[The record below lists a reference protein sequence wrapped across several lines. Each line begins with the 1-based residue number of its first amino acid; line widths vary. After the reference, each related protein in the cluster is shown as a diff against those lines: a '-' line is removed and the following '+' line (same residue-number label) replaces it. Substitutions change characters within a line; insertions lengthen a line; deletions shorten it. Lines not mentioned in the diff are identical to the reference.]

1 MLVRNH
7 TSEDYPA
14 FESWWK
20 AWGWPP
26 IPEAFLPQNSLV
38 ICDDDDKPICA
49 VFLYRTDA
57 PIIWAENYISD
68 RESPHRRDAMV
79 AMIDYIK
86 PRAQE
91 LGALAVM
98 SAVKHNGLARR
109 LENAGFTRGD
119 EKLTNYILAV

>member
-1 MLVRNH
+1 MFVKNH
-7 TSEDYPA
+7 TAEDYPI
-14 FESWWK
+14 FCQWWK
-20 AWGWPP
+20 AWGWPV
-26 IPEAFLPQNSLV
+26 IPEAFLPPNSLV
-38 ICDDDDKPICA
+38 VCGDDEAPIAA

-68 RESPHRRDAMV
+68 RESPDRREAMEV
-79 AMIDYIK
+79 LIDFIT
-86 PRAQE
+86 PRAKE
-91 LGALAVM
+91 LGALVVM